1 MGSGYSK
8 MKKQAKMFQ
17 EQMAKM
23 QEDLQ
28 NLEVTGQGGNGLVKI
43 TLSGEKEIKNISIKP
58 ECVDPEDIEGL
69 QDLIIVAFNDA
80 AKKIEKNSPSNSMGG
95 VDLENLNLGGF

>member
-1 MGSGYSK
+1 MGSGFSK

-23 QEDLQ
+23 QEDMQ
-28 NLEVTGQGGNGLVKI
+28 KLEVKGQAGNGLVKI
-43 TLSGEKEIKNISIKP
+43 TLSGEKEIKKLSIKP

-80 AKKIEKNSPSNSMGG
+80 AKKIEENSPSNSMGG
-95 VDLENLNLGGF
+95 LDLGGLNLGGF

>member
-23 QEDLQ
+23 QEDMQ
-28 NLEVTGQGGNGLVKI
+28 NLEVTGSAGNNLVQL
-43 TLSGEKEIKNISIKP
+43 TLSGEKEIKKLTIHP
-58 ECVDPEDIEGL
+58 DCVDPEDIEGL
-69 QDLIIVAFNDA
+69 QDLIIVAFNEAA
-80 AKKIEKNSPSNSMGG
+80 AKIEENSPSSGMGG
-95 VDLENLNLGGF
+95 LDMSSLPFGL

>member
-1 MGSGYSK
+1 MGSGFSK

-23 QEDLQ
+23 QEDMQ
-28 NLEVTGQGGNGLVKI
+28 KLEVTGQAGNGLVEI
-43 TLSGEKEIKNISIKP
+43 TLSGEKEIKKIFIKP

-80 AKKIEKNSPSNSMGG
+80 ASKIEENSSGSS
-95 VDLENLNLGGF
+95 LGGLDLSNLPFSL

>member
-23 QEDLQ
+23 QEDMQ
-28 NLEVTGQGGNGLVKI
+28 NLEVTGSAGNGLVQI
-43 TLSGEKEIKNISIKP
+43 TLSGEKEIKKLSINP

-80 AKKIEKNSPSNSMGG
+80 AKKIEQNSPASGMGG
-95 VDLENLNLGGF
+95 FDLGNLPFGLG

>member
-23 QEDLQ
+23 QEDMQ
-28 NLEVTGQGGNGLVKI
+28 NLEVTGSSGNGLVQI
-43 TLSGEKEIKNISIKP
+43 TLSGEKEIKKLSINP

-80 AKKIEKNSPSNSMGG
+80 SKKIEENSPSSGMGG
-95 VDLENLNLGGF
+95 LDIGNLLFGL

>member
-23 QEDLQ
+23 QEDMQ
-28 NLEVTGQGGNGLVKI
+28 NLEVTGSSGNGLVQI
-43 TLSGEKEIKNISIKP
+43 TLSGEKEIKKLSINP

-69 QDLIIVAFNDA
+69 QDLQRQSCLLQ
-80 AKKIEKNSPSNSMGG
+80 KKTT
-95 VDLENLNLGGF
+95 

>member
-17 EQMAKM
+17 EQVAKM
-23 QEDLQ
+23 QEDMQ
-28 NLEVTGQGGNGLVKI
+28 NLEITGSSGNGLVQI
-43 TLSGEKEIKNISIKP
+43 TLSGEKEIKKLSISP

-80 AKKIEKNSPSNSMGG
+80 SKKIEENSPTSGMGG
-95 VDLENLNLGGF
+95 LDLGNLPLGL